1 MASLQ
6 VASRAAGTLL
16 PIYQSSL
23 TPIGCTLRVSQTF
36 AVQREDG
43 NSSVEPALSLS
54 MQQGNSWAKFPGI
67 NRLQDKGRCRASLLK
82 AEAPL
87 ETLSTNGLTAAG
99 VDGMA
104 SAMEGSFETDASV
117 GRVECN
123 SRGCRPIYDDNN
135 RTLVVGRD
143 DEEEF
148 SSLETRAAVYA
159 ARSLTK
165 DLEIRPTV
173 SFPLDFAEFLNEV
186 WMEKTTATKYFEI
199 ALKKSPNDGKVLL
212 QYAQFAWKVLGDLD
226 KADELFARALED
238 APNDAD
244 AHATYALFLWQT
256 DE

>member
-1 MASLQ
+1 
-6 VASRAAGTLL
+6 
-16 PIYQSSL
+16 
-23 TPIGCTLRVSQTF
+23 
-36 AVQREDG
+36 
-43 NSSVEPALSLS
+43 
-54 MQQGNSWAKFPGI
+54 
-67 NRLQDKGRCRASLLK
+67 
-82 AEAPL
+82 
-87 ETLSTNGLTAAG
+87 
-99 VDGMA
+99 MA
-104 SAMEGSFETDASV
+104 SAMQGSFETDASV

-165 DLEIRPTV
+165 DMEIRPTV

-199 ALKKSPNDGKVLL
+199 ALKKSPNDGKLLL

-244 AHATYALFLWQT
+244 AHAIYALFLWQT